1 MMCTISDLLSTPGSF
16 VIGHRGAAGLA
27 PENTLP
33 SFLCALDWRCPMIE
47 LDVHLASRSA
57 NEKELVVIHDRKLS
71 RTTSGKGLVSDHTLA
86 QLRTLDAGEGA
97 LIPTLTEVFSLLQ
110 THEAI
115 HAQRVALNIELK
127 GAGTGRE
134 VAQWLADLPSWPIVV
149 SAFDHEEL
157 KLFRTLDAHT
167 PVAPLFDK
175 YRKDWLETA
184 QSLQAVG
191 VNLSLKLASP
201 QTVEEIS
208 EAGFPVS
215 VYTVNDPGIALK
227 LKARGVK
234 GIFTDRPDLLMPA
247 LSG

>member
-1 MMCTISDLLSTPGSF
+1 MCTISDLLGTPGSF

-27 PENTLP
+27 PENTIP
-33 SFLCALDWRCPMIE
+33 SFQRALDWRCPMIE
-47 LDVHLASRSA
+47 LDVHLTSLRA
-57 NEKELVVIHDRKLS
+57 NEKNLVVIHDEKLS

-86 QLRTLDAGEGA
+86 ELRTLDAGEGA
-97 LIPTLTEVFSLLQ
+97 QIPTLTEVFSLLQ
-110 THEAI
+110 SHEAQ
-115 HAQRVALNIELK
+115 HGQRVVLNIELK
-127 GAGTGRE
+127 GRGTGIE
-134 VAQWLADLPSWPIVV
+134 VAQWLAGMPTWPIVV
-149 SAFDHEEL
+149 SAFNHEEL
-157 KLFRTLDAHT
+157 KFFRTLDAHT

-184 QSLQAVG
+184 QSLNAVG
-191 VNLSLKLASP
+191 VNLSLKLARRA
-201 QTVEEIS
+201 TVEEIS

-227 LKARGVK
+227 LKDRGVK